1 MNGGQAADNS
11 NGEIVRFRT
20 NIPVEIPGIKYP
32 RGRPVHNQYGDQV
45 LITFVDGRKAY
56 LPSIVDERIEQLG
69 LKLGEPFAICKREVT
84 EGRRKMIRWDVQ
96 RTLADQL
103 QASID
108 QAQDNRGGQ
117 QTSSVPQNQ
126 TPRQVNSAPAAATP
140 ISQEENQI
148 QSNPTPA
155 PKVSANGMANALRFA
170 IDAAVEAT
178 AYAQSKGLAVAFDSD
193 AIRTLA
199 VTVFINAQGGH
210 R

>member
-1 MNGGQAADNS
+1 MNGGQAADNF

-20 NIPVEIPGIKYP
+20 SIPVEVPGIKYP

-69 LKLGEPFAICKREVT
+69 LKLGEPFVICKREVT

-108 QAQDNRGGQ
+108 QAHNRGGQ
-117 QTSSVPQNQ
+117 QTSSVPKNQ
-126 TPRQVNSAPAAATP
+126 PPRQVSSAPAEAAP
-140 ISQEENQI
+140 ISQEENQT
-148 QSNPTPA
+148 QSNPAPA